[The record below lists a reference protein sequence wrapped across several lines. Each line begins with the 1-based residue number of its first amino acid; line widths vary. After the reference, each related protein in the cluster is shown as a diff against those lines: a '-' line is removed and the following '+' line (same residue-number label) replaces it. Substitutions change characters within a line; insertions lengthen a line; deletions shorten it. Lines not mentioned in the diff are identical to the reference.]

1 MGRPSKF
8 DLPIIVEAATSIA
21 ARRTPAGVSVASV
34 AELLGA
40 PSGSLYHRIAGRE
53 HLMALMW
60 LDAVEHF
67 HQRFLPVLHHADP
80 AMAVE
85 RGAVAVVRWAREHA
99 ERAAVLTQMRRVD
112 LVSDH
117 WPAEVR
123 QRAERAATAIRASF
137 DELARRSGHTTSSER
152 RRLEFLLVDV
162 PYGVVRR
169 AQDAGRVLNAADE
182 RLVAET
188 ARALFDG

>member
-8 DLPIIVEAATSIA
+8 DLPTIVQAATSIA
-21 ARRTPAGVSVASV
+21 ASRTPGGLSVASV

-53 HLMALMW
+53 HLMALVW

-67 HQRFLPVLHHADP
+67 HHRFLPVLQHADP

-85 RGAVAVVRWAREHA
+85 RGAVAVVRWAREHP
-99 ERAAVLTQMRRVD
+99 ERAAVLTQMRQVD
-112 LVSDH
+112 LVADH

-123 QRAERAATAIRASF
+123 QRAERAAIVIKATL
-137 DELARRSGHTTSSER
+137 DELARRSGHTTSNER

-169 AQDAGRVLNAADE
+169 AQDAGRALHAADE

-188 ARALFDG
+188 ARALVDG